1 MARQS
6 MAKNATLSP
15 VPDDR
20 RCLRNDGRGW
30 RCRSEAQPGLRY
42 CSYHIRL
49 DDRCRSL
56 YRSKTKA
63 ARTATNSKVTRVAT
77 DGNGSEDP
85 DAGDLMLRR
94 KKAKE
99 KRENVVKA
107 SSPRVMAALRALAKK
122 NRGFIL
128 FCNLHLNFVF
138 CIWTLRKLEYLVHY
152 ELQLIQL
159 K

>member
-1 MARQS
+1 

-20 RCLRNDGRGW
+20 RCSRNDGKGW
-30 RCRSEAQPGLRY
+30 RCRSESQPGLRF
-42 CSYHIRL
+42 CSNHIRI
-49 DDRCRSL
+49 DR
-56 YRSKTKA
+56 RSKTKA
-63 ARTATNSKVTRVAT
+63 ARTATNSKATRVAT

-85 DAGDLMLRR
+85 DAGELMLRR

-128 FCNLHLNFVF
+128 FCNIRFVNFVF
-138 CIWTLRKLEYLVHY
+138 CI
-152 ELQLIQL
+152 
-159 K
+159 

>member
-20 RCLRNDGRGW
+20 RCLRNDGKGW
-30 RCRSEAQPGLRY
+30 RCRSEAQPSLRY

-63 ARTATNSKVTRVAT
+63 ARTATNSKATRVAT
-77 DGNGSEDP
+77 DGKGSEDP

-94 KKAKE
+94 KK
-99 KRENVVKA
+99 RENVVKA
-107 SSPRVMAALRALAKK
+107 SSPRVIAALRALAKK

-128 FCNLHLNFVF
+128 FCNICFVNFVF
-138 CIWTLRKLEYLVHY
+138 CI
-152 ELQLIQL
+152 
-159 K
+159 